1 MAIYLGYPY
10 TTGFTKEEQIQID
23 EKTKESRKE
32 FSKGFVKGATLSV
45 IGYSLYKSAT
55 SAAHAADVPAP
66 ATPPGAGAPA
76 VNPAPAGAVNP
87 APVSKPGFQPLSE
100 VVKGAFVGGATGI
113 CGVALQSGDF
123 FLGLACGFLLIVG
136 GIIMN
141 RP

>member
-23 EKTKESRKE
+23 QKTKESRKE

-66 ATPPGAGAPA
+66 ATPPGAGA
-76 VNPAPAGAVNP
+76 VNP

-100 VVKGAFVGGATGI
+100 GAKGAFVGGLTGI